1 MTITETVYPTD
12 RAAWRRWLAAN
23 HATAPEIW
31 LVTYRKAAGRPSLP
45 YNDAVEE
52 ALCFGWVDSTRK
64 AMGAERLAQRFT
76 PRRAGSGY
84 SRINVERLRRLV
96 GQGLVLPEVE
106 AAVADLL
113 AAPFV
118 IPPDIEAA
126 LRANAAAWAHF
137 QRFSEAYRHIRVA
150 HVDAARDRPEEFER
164 RLARLLAK
172 TEAGKQFGYG
182 IEAYY

>member
-1 MTITETVYPTD
+1 MTITETLYTPD
-12 RAAWRRWLAAN
+12 RAAWRRWLAEH
-23 HATAPEIW
+23 HATADEIW
-31 LVTYRKAAGRPSLP
+31 LVTYRKAAGKPSLP

-52 ALCFGWVDSTRK
+52 ALCFGWIDSIRK
-64 AMGAERLAQRFT
+64 SMDAERLAQRFT

-84 SRINVERLRRLV
+84 SQPNVERLRRLV
-96 GQGLVLPEVE
+96 ARGQVRPEVE

-118 IPPDIEAA
+118 VPPDIEAA
-126 LRANAAAWAHF
+126 LRANETAWTNF
-137 QRFSEAYRHIRVA
+137 QRYAEAYRNIRVA
-150 HVDAARDRPEEFER
+150 YVDAARQRPEEFEK

-172 TEAGKQFGYG
+172 TEAGTQFGYG